1 MARTSSLGRL
11 TLVLIGLAAAALL
24 SGGCSQSVTVSVN
37 LVDGF
42 EIPSLGGIVAGEPIP
57 EDLNIPALPVCAPLP
72 SRSDLQSQLTKALGP
87 VLGALLKVDAVELVD
102 TTLTATAGSF
112 KDITYFGMYW
122 QPSPLQ
128 GVTQPQVDFGY
139 AGSTLGLASPL
150 VLTPSQTVDF
160 LTLLDNEA
168 GNASG
173 ECPKLGVKIRGTVP
187 TAEDMPTISMTLH
200 LKITGSLGL

>member
-1 MARTSSLGRL
+1 MARTSSLGKL
-11 TLVLIGLAAAALL
+11 TLALIGLTAVALL
-24 SGGCSQSVTVSVN
+24 SGGCSKSVTVAVN

-72 SRSDLQSQLTKALGP
+72 SRSDLQGLLKNALGP
-87 VLGALLKVDAVELVD
+87 ILGAILSVDAVELVD
-102 TTLTATAGSF
+102 TTLTATEGSF
-112 KDITYFGMYW
+112 SDITFFGMYW
-122 QPSPLQ
+122 QPSPVQ

-150 VLTPSQTVDF
+150 VLAPSQPVDF

-168 GNASG
+168 GNTSG
-173 ECPKLGVKIRGTVP
+173 ECPELGVKIRGTVP
-187 TAEDMPTISMTLH
+187 SPEDMPSISMTLH